1 MKAHYN
7 GQKLLLQVLLFEI
20 TCFKT
25 STKLILKG
33 FFANGTS
40 NKIVQNPNDK
50 IVKKNPIWVHS

>member
-7 GQKLLLQVLLFEI
+7 GQKLLSQVLLFEI

-25 STKLILKG
+25 FTKLILKG